1 MASIINASSTGSGG
15 IVQTADAS
23 GVLQLQSN
31 GNIAVTV
38 DTSSNVGV
46 GTASPSA
53 RLSTQLTATAAYAS
67 TAPSA
72 SNCTA
77 SFVNPAGHVSGGVF
91 VGYQLNISGD
101 SQNRIGYIGGVSESA
116 SNQALSLVFGTNT
129 GAGDRTEKMRLSS
142 AGYLNIPNQPA
153 FSQIGSASTTVNTT
167 GDLVFTSSNVWSAS
181 ASTLLN
187 TGSNFN
193 VANGRFTA
201 PVSGNYLFIVSVAC
215 AFSSGYFYLYF
226 FKNGA
231 ALTNANRNFSQNTQA
246 VTQSL
251 QMIIP
256 LVAGDY
262 ITCATNNNNT
272 GFSLYAPYFC
282 GNLIG

>member
-23 GVLQLQSN
+23 GVLQLQTN
-31 GNIAVTV
+31 GTTAVTV
-38 DTSSNVGV
+38 AASANVGI
-46 GTASPSA
+46 GEASPTSKLIVNSGANTTVAGFNSTGSSA
-53 RLSTQLTATAAYAS
+53 FIGMANSGATTFIGNDSTS
-67 TAPSA
+67 G
-72 SNCTA
+72 
-77 SFVNPAGHVSGGVF
+77 SFVVQTPGSSFATKLTISPAGYVTTP
-91 VGYQLNISGD
+91 Y
-101 SQNRIGYIGGVSESA
+101 
-116 SNQALSLVFGTNT
+116 
-129 GAGDRTEKMRLSS
+129 
-142 AGYLNIPNQPA
+142 QPA
-153 FSQIGSASTTVNTT
+153 FSQIGAASFTVNTT
-167 GDLVFTSSNVWSAS
+167 GDLVFTSSNVWASS

-215 AFSSGYFYLYF
+215 AFTSGYFYLYF

-231 ALTNANRNFSQNTQA
+231 AIANANRNFSQNSQA

-262 ITCATNNNNT
+262 ITCATNNNST
-272 GFSLYAPYFC
+272 GFSLYAPWFC
-282 GNLIG
+282 GYLMS